1 MIKITS
7 ALDALDAEML
17 DRSGSV
23 FYSSRPAFSG
33 KRQIYLLGLN
43 PGGDPDSHKEDT
55 VGKRINEWK
64 ERTEPYSSYI
74 NEHWSKTSGQQNATQ
89 IKIQHLFTQL
99 DADLLLTPASNVIFA
114 RTRSE
119 DDLVSEKTS
128 LLDICWPVHQAVIE
142 DLEIDMII
150 CLGQTAGNWVREKT
164 GAHNCIAEFKE
175 KYENRSWISTAH
187 SSESGKIVITLT
199 HPSRADWTNEDAD
212 PSPMIKPLLDMLQI
226 S

>member
-7 ALDALDAEML
+7 ALDALDDEML

-43 PGGDPDSHKEDT
+43 PGGDPTTHKDDT

-64 ERTEPYSSYI
+64 DRTEPYSSYI
-74 NEHWSKTSGQQNATQ
+74 KENWSEASDQPNATQ
-89 IKIQHLFTQL
+89 LRIQHLFKQL
-99 DADLLLTPASNVIFA
+99 DRPLLLTPASNVIFA

-119 DDLVSEKTS
+119 DDLISGKAS

-142 DLEIDMII
+142 SLEIDMII
-150 CLGQTAGNWVREKT
+150 CLGKTAGNWVRDKT
-164 GAHNCIAEFKE
+164 DAHEFRAEFKE
-175 KYENRSWISTAH
+175 SYEKRSWKSTAH
-187 SSESGKIVITLT
+187 RAKNGITVVTLT
-199 HPSRADWTNEDAD
+199 HPSRAAWTNPCAD
-212 PSPMIKPLLDMLQI
+212 PSPMVRPLLDMLQI